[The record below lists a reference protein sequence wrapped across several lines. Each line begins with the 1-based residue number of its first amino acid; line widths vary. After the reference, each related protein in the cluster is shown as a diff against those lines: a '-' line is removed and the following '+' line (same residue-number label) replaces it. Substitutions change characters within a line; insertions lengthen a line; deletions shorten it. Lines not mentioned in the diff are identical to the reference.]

1 MKKKIIWG
9 VGILLCIMLLAILC
23 PNKVEAAITYNDEI
37 SYEENYDGT
46 IKVRAAG
53 EYIESATIPSSINGK
68 PVTEIDYAG
77 FQNCKYLKTVTLPST
92 IQEIGTYAFE
102 GCTSLTSINI
112 PSQVKTMPYWGFQ
125 NCSSLKSINLSSV
138 TKIEPYAFNG
148 CSSLTSVT
156 FSSNLQSIGDGAF
169 KDTTALKTVNLPSKL
184 TYLGD
189 STFQAS
195 GLTSITIPTSVT
207 EMPSNYGAFED
218 CKSLKTATINASAQ
232 ELPGNLF
239 KNCTALTTVKFST
252 NSPITKF
259 SGGTF
264 EGCTSLTSVTLP
276 SKLTN
281 IGRGCFKDCTSLKS
295 ITIPDTV
302 ESIDRYAFDGCT
314 GITTIK
320 LPYNVKEIGPYAFS
334 ACSNLKSIYFT
345 KAIQEIDDW
354 AFYGDTTSKSI
365 RFYGYSGTAAKYFA
379 QENGYTFI
387 ECTPVSSIKITGNS
401 SVLKKSS
408 ITLKATVSPSGAYN
422 KTVKWS
428 SSNSSIATVSSAGVV
443 TGKAGGTATIT
454 AMATDGTGV
463 KGTYTITVKMTEL
476 PFRDVDVDDWFYNV
490 VKYNY
495 QKELITGT
503 TDTTFS
509 PNDKLSRSMLAT
521 IIWRMEGAKKVS
533 SGKSFPDVK
542 EGIWY
547 TNAIKWITS
556 QKIMSGYDNGKF
568 GPNDSITREQLAVTL
583 RNYANYKK
591 KNTNSTTSLNKY
603 KYSTKVSSWA
613 KTAMQWAVGK
623 KIVSG
628 KDNGTMLDPKG
639 TATRAEAAAM
649 INNYLVNVK

>member
-195 GLTSITIPTSVT
+195 GLTSITIPASVT

-218 CKSLKTATINASAQ
+218 CKSLKTATINASAE

-365 RFYGYSGTAAKYFA
+365 RFYGYAGTAAKYFA
-379 QENGYTFI
+379 QEKGYSFT
-387 ECTPVSSIKITGNS
+387 ELTPVSSINISGTK
-401 SVLKKSS
+401 SVLKGKTS
-408 ITLKATVSPSGAYN
+408 TLKASVSPSGAYN

-428 SSNSSIATVSSAGVV
+428 SSNSSIATISSSGVV

-463 KGTYTITVKMTEL
+463 KGIYTITVKMTEL

-503 TDTTFS
+503 TGTTFS

-533 SGKSFPDVK
+533 NGKNFPDVK
-542 EGIWY
+542 QGIWY

-591 KNTNSTTSLNKY
+591 KNTNSTTSLSKY
-603 KYSTKVSSWA
+603 KDSTKVSSWA

-628 KDNGTMLDPKG
+628 KNNGTTLDPKG